1 MVEMRPSECPSL
13 AIHKSLGSIPSH
25 NFKSTIVACTGT
37 PYVFLY
43 GGFDEYDALDSN
55 VYLLNTSTMEWEIDN
70 KIDGLYREGHLS
82 VYIGNGN
89 VLVYGGLPFEDE
101 IPTLESRR
109 FSTRQTAS
117 TRQDTMNGSTGEI
130 KKDSLM
136 MIYNIFNKKWIGPP
150 DFALEN
156 CPSSR
161 SRHACC
167 LSRDG
172 SKLYISGGLV
182 KSTPLNDLY
191 CYDLT
196 LGIWL
201 GPIEFVYRFDHTI
214 MIYEDRIFS
223 FGGLDKDMNHVK
235 SITYYSL
242 KTKTMGEIY
251 LNLDIT
257 NVPPTGFYDLAILS
271 SKINPSISLF
281 VKLPL
286 WNYPNNGLSISC
298 FDLGN
303 FEAQNLFSQNNL
315 SHYFTDKNMNDY
327 IWKTAFTNHE
337 GKLYLLGALKRKK
350 RNSHPFGACLN
361 TSSDMNENIMT
372 EDDDEGH
379 EHESDIDGNGRRR
392 DTGGRGRA
400 EEDEDD
406 EDEEQ
411 ESTRLNYVLQIEMQK
426 FGIPS
431 QLENPLSLDYH
442 RLLLSSAFT
451 DFEIIALLSIEDKD
465 KVEAQLEYQTESIR
479 VHKTVLVARWP
490 HFQRMILTGMNE
502 ALENKLFLPEPINR
516 IKALIYYLYVGTIDF
531 DEKYIGELTLV
542 DYSGLLVLTN
552 LYELKELGYLL
563 LQKLFKLFIQFDN
576 NFSDD
581 ETSIS
586 TLLTIWRD
594 LAFSNESIFIVTVLE
609 LIKRKWAIITRS
621 KTFLSLSKEEI
632 VRLCQDSTD
641 DSPLS
646 KSPNHNRSL
655 DTLDTNLIPETPT
668 RNTNSPFV
676 IDSPANHSNLL
687 STSIFD

>member
-191 CYDLT
+191 CYDLI

-214 MIYEDRIFS
+214 MIYEERIFS

-271 SKINPSISLF
+271 SKINPSTSLF

-392 DTGGRGRA
+392 DTGGGGRG
-400 EEDEDD
+400 EEEEDD

-426 FGIPS
+426 FGISS

-687 STSIFD
+687 STSVFD

>member
-392 DTGGRGRA
+392 DTGGGGRG
-400 EEDEDD
+400 
-406 EDEEQ
+406 
-411 ESTRLNYVLQIEMQK
+411 
-426 FGIPS
+426 
-431 QLENPLSLDYH
+431 
-442 RLLLSSAFT
+442 
-451 DFEIIALLSIEDKD
+451 
-465 KVEAQLEYQTESIR
+465 EA
-479 VHKTVLVARWP
+479 
-490 HFQRMILTGMNE
+490 
-502 ALENKLFLPEPINR
+502 
-516 IKALIYYLYVGTIDF
+516 
-531 DEKYIGELTLV
+531 
-542 DYSGLLVLTN
+542 
-552 LYELKELGYLL
+552 
-563 LQKLFKLFIQFDN
+563 
-576 NFSDD
+576 
-581 ETSIS
+581 
-586 TLLTIWRD
+586 
-594 LAFSNESIFIVTVLE
+594 
-609 LIKRKWAIITRS
+609 
-621 KTFLSLSKEEI
+621 
-632 VRLCQDSTD
+632 RLCG
-641 DSPLS
+641 
-646 KSPNHNRSL
+646 
-655 DTLDTNLIPETPT
+655 
-668 RNTNSPFV
+668 
-676 IDSPANHSNLL
+676 
-687 STSIFD
+687 